1 MSVTPEPFSI
11 VDAPGKRWLLGH
23 AREFKR
29 HPLETMTR
37 WRDSC
42 GDFVRF
48 ALGPK
53 ELYLLSHPSLAEE
66 VLVKQADVFQKVYD
80 PTKPTGLAL
89 VLGNGLLTS
98 GGELWRRQRK
108 LIQPM
113 FQRARV
119 ARLSAQMVEA
129 GEQMLARWAQRRRG
143 EPCDVAAEMMQLAL
157 EVVTRTM
164 FSTSVLKDVASLGPA
179 LLVLIR
185 YAFRSFHNPFGL
197 PLWVPT
203 SSNREFLQ
211 ARQLVDRMIYGLIE
225 ERRRSGV
232 KHDDLLDTLLCA
244 VDAETGA
251 GLSREQQRDELLT
264 IAAAGHET
272 TANALTWTWYL
283 LAINPGAAARLQ
295 EELAEVL
302 KGRAP
307 TMEDLPRLSFT
318 RSVFEEALRLY
329 PPAPAVQRR
338 AIKGTTVGGRSLP
351 AGSLVVVSVWNIHR
365 HPAFWEQPERF
376 DPDRFAANRT
386 ADDHHLAFLPFG
398 AGPRT
403 CIGNHFAMVEG
414 VLLLAL
420 IAQRY
425 ELTLAPGQRVEM
437 ELAVTLRPRHGL
449 SMILQPRGPAARRPT
464 AVIDQS

>member
-1 MSVTPEPFSI
+1 MAVTPEQFSI
-11 VDAPGKRWLLGH
+11 VDAPGKRWFLGH
-23 AREFKR
+23 VLEFKR
-29 HPLETMTR
+29 NPLETMTL
-37 WRDSC
+37 WRERC

-48 ALGPK
+48 SLGRK

-80 PTKPTGLAL
+80 PAKPTGLAL

-119 ARLSAQMVEA
+119 ARQSAQMVEA
-129 GEQMLARWAQRRRG
+129 GEQMLVRWARRPAG

-164 FSTSVLKDVASLGPA
+164 FSASVLKDVAFLGPA

-185 YAFRSFHNPFGL
+185 YAFRSFHNPFRI

-203 SSNREFLQ
+203 ASNREFLR

-225 ERRRSGV
+225 ERLRSGV
-232 KHDDLLDTLLCA
+232 KQDDLLDLLLSA
-244 VDAETGA
+244 VDADTGA
-251 GLSREQQRDELLT
+251 GLSKEQQRDELLT

-283 LAINPGAAARLQ
+283 LASHPAAATRLRK
-295 EELAEVL
+295 ELSDVL
-302 KGRAP
+302 GGRAP
-307 TMEDLPRLSFT
+307 TMDDLPRLSFT
-318 RSVFEEALRLY
+318 RTVFEEALRLY

-338 AIKGTTVGGRSLP
+338 AIKDTTVGGRPLP
-351 AGSLVVVSVWNIHR
+351 AGSLVVVSLWNLHR

-376 DPDRFAANRT
+376 DPDRFAASR
-386 ADDHHLAFLPFG
+386 AGHDRHLAFLPFG

-403 CIGNHFAMVEG
+403 CIGNHFALVEG

-425 ELTLAPGQRVEM
+425 ELTLVPGQKVET

-449 SMILQPRGPAARRPT
+449 PMILKPRG
-464 AVIDQS
+464 

>member
-1 MSVTPEPFSI
+1 MPETSQQFSI

-23 AREFKR
+23 VLEFKR
-29 HPLETMTR
+29 SPLATMTR
-37 WRDSC
+37 WRERC

-48 ALGPK
+48 SLGPK
-53 ELYLLSHPSLAEE
+53 DLHLLSHPVLAEE
-66 VLVKQADVFQKVYD
+66 VLVKQADVFAKVYD
-80 PTKPTGLAL
+80 PNRPTGLAL

-98 GGELWRRQRK
+98 GGELWRRQRR

-119 ARLSAQMVEA
+119 ARMSIQMVEA
-129 GEQMLARWAQRRRG
+129 AEQMLARWAQRRPG

-164 FSTSVLKDVASLGPA
+164 FSTSLLKDVGSLGPS

-185 YAFRSFHNPFGL
+185 YAFRSFHNPVRL

-203 SSNREFLQ
+203 ASNREFLR
-211 ARQLVDRMIYGLIE
+211 AKQLVDRMIYGLIE
-225 ERRRSGV
+225 ERRRSGARR
-232 KHDDLLDTLLCA
+232 DDLLDALLWT
-244 VDAETGA
+244 VDPETGK
-251 GLSREQQRDELLT
+251 GLSEQQQRDELLT

-283 LAINPGAAARLQ
+283 LAGNPTAAFRLR
-295 EELAEVL
+295 EELADVL
-302 KGRAP
+302 GGRAP
-307 TMEDLPRLSFT
+307 TIDDLPRLSYT
-318 RSVFEEALRLY
+318 RAVFEEALRLY

-338 AIKGTTVGGRSLP
+338 ATRDTAVGGQPLP
-351 AGSLVVVSVWNIHR
+351 AGSIVLVSLWNIHR
-365 HPAFWEQPERF
+365 HPAFWEQPEQF
-376 DPDRFAANRT
+376 DPDRFAGHRAGS
-386 ADDHHLAFLPFG
+386 DHHAAFLPFG
-398 AGPRT
+398 SGPRT

-425 ELTLAPGQRVEM
+425 ELYLVPDARVEM
-437 ELAVTLRPRHGL
+437 ELAVTLRPRYGL
-449 SMILQPRGPAARRPT
+449 PMILRPRDRRSPST
-464 AVIDQS
+464 AHRD

>member
-1 MSVTPEPFSI
+1 MPPTPEPFSI
-11 VDAPGKRWLLGH
+11 VEAPGKRWFLGH
-23 AREFKR
+23 VLEFKR
-29 HPLETMTR
+29 NPLETMTL
-37 WRDSC
+37 WRERC

-48 ALGPK
+48 SLGPK
-53 ELYLLSHPSLAEE
+53 ELYLLSHPALAEE

-80 PTKPTGLAL
+80 PNRPTGLAL

-129 GEQMLARWAQRRRG
+129 GEQMLARWAQRRPG

-185 YAFRSFHNPFGL
+185 YAFRAFHNPFRL

-203 SSNREFLQ
+203 AANREFLR
-211 ARQLVDRMIYGLIE
+211 AKHLVDRLIYGLIE

-232 KHDDLLDTLLCA
+232 KPDDLLDLLLSA
-244 VDAETGA
+244 VDAETGT
-251 GLSREQQRDELLT
+251 GLSPEQQRDELLT

-283 LAINPGAAARLQ
+283 LASYPAAATRLR
-295 EELAEVL
+295 EELSDVL
-302 KGRAP
+302 GGRAP
-307 TMEDLPRLSFT
+307 TMDDLPRLPFT

-338 AIKGTTVGGRSLP
+338 AIKDTTVGGRLLP
-351 AGSLVVVSVWNIHR
+351 AGSLVVVSLWNIHR
-365 HPAFWEQPERF
+365 HPGFWKQPERF
-376 DPDRFAANRT
+376 DPDRFAADRT
-386 ADDHHLAFLPFG
+386 AHDHHLAFLPFG

-425 ELTLAPGQRVEM
+425 DLTLVPGQKVEI
-437 ELAVTLRPRHGL
+437 ELAVTLRPKNGL
-449 SMILQPRGPAARRPT
+449 PMIVRPRG
-464 AVIDQS
+464 

>member
-1 MSVTPEPFSI
+1 MSVTPEQFSI

-23 AREFKR
+23 VLEFKR
-29 HPLETMTR
+29 NPLETMTS
-37 WRDSC
+37 WRERC

-48 ALGPK
+48 VLGSR
-53 ELYLLSHPSLAEE
+53 ELYLLSHPTLAED
-66 VLVKQADVFQKVYD
+66 VLVKQTDAFTKVYD
-80 PTKPTGLAL
+80 PAKPTGLAL

-98 GGELWRRQRK
+98 GGELWRKQRK

-119 ARLSAQMVEA
+119 ARLSAQMVDA
-129 GEQMLARWAQRRRG
+129 GEQMLARWAQRRQG
-143 EPCDVAAEMMQLAL
+143 EPCDVAAEMMHLAL

-164 FSTSVLKDVASLGPA
+164 FSTSVLKDVDTLGPA

-185 YAFRSFHNPFGL
+185 YAFRSFHNPFRL

-203 SSNREFLQ
+203 ASNREFLQ
-211 ARQLVDRMIYGLIE
+211 AKQLVDRMIYGLIE
-225 ERRRSGV
+225 ERRQSGL

-251 GLSREQQRDELLT
+251 GLCREQQRDELLT

-283 LAINPGAAARLQ
+283 LATHPAAAARLQ
-295 EELAEVL
+295 EELADVL
-302 KGRAP
+302 EGRAP

-338 AIKGTTVGGRSLP
+338 AIKDTTVGGRPLP
-351 AGSLVVVSVWNIHR
+351 AGSLVVVSLWNIHR

-376 DPDRFAANRT
+376 DPDRFASNRT
-386 ADDHHLAFLPFG
+386 ANDHHLAFLPFG

-420 IAQRY
+420 IAQHY
-425 ELTLAPGQRVEM
+425 ALTLVPGHKVEM

-449 SMILQPRGPAARRPT
+449 PMILQPRG
-464 AVIDQS
+464 